1 MQTDA
6 RWLTLTTLLSR
17 TVGGC
22 QPIPHAV
29 NFRSRSARAGARAR
43 SDLQKKTVGGGARPA
58 CEGKPGKREGG
69 RSSRRRERSGTGKG
83 TKEEE
88 CGEGGKR
95 GPLRRPWL
103 AGPGAPRSQ
112 M

>member
-69 RSSRRRERSGTGKG
+69 RSSRRRERS
-83 TKEEE
+83 